1 MIIFI
6 FACMRRDYTLKFVS
20 LIFVVMKLTKTKF
33 IDRPMSGHIVELE
46 RKHLE
51 DRQTV
56 LN

>member
-1 MIIFI
+1 
-6 FACMRRDYTLKFVS
+6 MRRDYTLKFVS